1 MTGAARNHC
10 QFWQHLRDKG
20 GARAEEG
27 IVPSTLNEFHSKG
40 DIMKLIHKLAAIAAA
55 MAFTLNAYADIN
67 IGVMVST
74 TGPGAT
80 LGIPEQNTVKL
91 WPTEIAGQK
100 LNVTV
105 LNDESDT
112 TTAAK
117 NAAKLVS
124 ENNVDVIVGP
134 SLTPTSLSA
143 LDIAAQAKTPMI
155 SLAGGGAIIE
165 PQDGARRWAF
175 RMAPPEAFQV
185 NLALGDMVSK
195 GVKKV
200 GVMALATSFGEG
212 FTKTLERL
220 APTSGIK
227 VVAIE
232 RYNQTDT
239 SVTSQTLRLLSAQP
253 DAVYV
258 MSSGTPAA
266 LPPIELS
273 KRGFKGP
280 VYQTQGAANA
290 DFLRV
295 GGKGVE
301 GGYMTV
307 GPVLVA
313 EQLPDTSVLKKPAL
327 EYVKRY
333 EAVNGAG
340 SRSLFGASAWTAV
353 MWLEVAVPQALK
365 KAKPGTPEFRTALR
379 DALESMKNVVT
390 PEAVFTMNTTN
401 HNGSDQRSQVLVRIV
416 DGAWKLQN

>member
-1 MTGAARNHC
+1 MTS
-10 QFWQHLRDKG
+10 
-20 GARAEEG
+20 
-27 IVPSTLNEFHSKG
+27 IP
-40 DIMKLIHKLAAIAAA
+40 KLAALAAA
-55 MAFTLNAYADIN
+55 MAFALAAHADIN
-67 IGVMVST
+67 VGVMVST

-80 LGIPEQNTVKL
+80 LGIPEANTTRL

-100 LNVTV
+100 LNVTI

-117 NAAKLVS
+117 NATKLTS
-124 ENNVDVIVGP
+124 ENKVDVIVGP

-143 LDIAAQAKTPMI
+143 LDIAAQARTPMI
-155 SLAGGGAIIE
+155 SLAGGGAIID
-165 PQDGARRWAF
+165 PPDGPRRWAF
-175 RMAPPEAFQV
+175 RMAPPESIAV
-185 NLALGDMVSK
+185 SLALDHMVAQ

-200 GVMALATSFGEG
+200 GVIALATSFGEG
-212 FTKTLERL
+212 YTKTLEKM
-220 APTSGIK
+220 APAKGIQ
-227 VVAIE
+227 VVAVE

-258 MSSGTPAA
+258 MSSGTPGA

-273 KRGFKGP
+273 KRGFKGSI
-280 VYQTQGAANA
+280 YQTQGVANA

-313 EQLPDTSVLKKPAL
+313 EQLPDSSVLKKPAL
-327 EYVKRY
+327 DYVKRY
-333 EAVNGAG
+333 EAANGTG

-353 MWLEVAVPQALK
+353 MWLEAAVPQALK
-365 KAKPGTPEFRTALR
+365 KAKPGTVEFRTALR
-379 DALESMKNVVT
+379 DALESMKEVVT
-390 PEAVFTMNTTN
+390 PEAVFSMSETN

-416 DGAWKLQN
+416 DGAWKLQK

>member
-1 MTGAARNHC
+1 
-10 QFWQHLRDKG
+10 
-20 GARAEEG
+20 
-27 IVPSTLNEFHSKG
+27 
-40 DIMKLIHKLAAIAAA
+40 MKSIHKLAAFAIA
-55 MAFTLNAYADIN
+55 MASALSAHADIT
-67 IGVMVST
+67 IGVLVST

-100 LNVTV
+100 LNVVV

-112 TTAAK
+112 TNAAK
-117 NAAKLVS
+117 NATKLVS

-143 LDIAAQAKTPMI
+143 LDIAGQAKTPMI
-155 SLAGGGAIIE
+155 SLAGGGSIIE

-175 RMAPPEAFQV
+175 RMAPPESIAV
-185 NLALGDMVSK
+185 NLALDHMVSK

-200 GVMALATSFGEG
+200 GVVALATSFGEG
-212 FTKTLERL
+212 YTKTLERL
-220 APTSGIK
+220 APTKGIT

-239 SVTSQTLRLLSAQP
+239 SVTSQTLRLLSAKP

-258 MSSGTPAA
+258 MSSGTPGA

-280 VYQTQGAANA
+280 IYQTQGVANA

-313 EQLPDTSVLKKPAL
+313 EQLPDSSVLKKPAL

-333 EAVNGAG
+333 EAANGAG

-353 MWLEVAVPQALK
+353 MWLEAAVPEALK

-379 DALESMKNVVT
+379 DSLEAMKEVVT
-390 PEAVFTMNTTN
+390 PEAVFTMSATN
-401 HNGSDQRSQVLVRIV
+401 HNGSDARSQVLVRIV
-416 DGAWKLQN
+416 DGAWKLEK

>member
-1 MTGAARNHC
+1 M
-10 QFWQHLRDKG
+10 K
-20 GARAEEG
+20 
-27 IVPSTLNEFHSKG
+27 ST
-40 DIMKLIHKLAAIAAA
+40 HKLAAIAIALVSV
-55 MAFTLNAYADIN
+55 LNAHADIN
-67 IGVMVST
+67 IGVLVST

-80 LGIPEQNTVKL
+80 LGIPEANTAKL
-91 WPTEIAGQK
+91 WPTEIAGEK
-100 LNVTV
+100 LHVIV

-112 TTAAK
+112 TNSAK
-117 NAAKLVS
+117 NATKLVT

-143 LDIAAQAKTPMI
+143 LDIAAQARTPMI
-155 SLAGGGAIIE
+155 SLAGGGAIID
-165 PQDGARRWAF
+165 PPDGPRRWAF
-175 RMAPPEAFQV
+175 RMAPPESIAV
-185 NLALGDMVSK
+185 NLALDHMVSQ

-200 GVMALATSFGEG
+200 GVVALATSFGEG
-212 FTKTLERL
+212 YTKVLEKM
-220 APTSGIK
+220 APARGIQ
-227 VVAIE
+227 VVAVE

-258 MSSGTPAA
+258 MSSGTPGA

-280 VYQTQGAANA
+280 VYQTQGVANA

-295 GGKGVE
+295 GGKSVE

-313 EQLPDTSVLKKPAL
+313 EQLPDSSVLKKPAL

-333 EAVNGAG
+333 EAANGAG
-340 SRSLFGASAWTAV
+340 SRSLFGASAWTAI
-353 MWLEVAVPQALK
+353 MWIESAVPQALK

-379 DALESMKNVVT
+379 DALESMKDVVT
-390 PEAVFTMNTTN
+390 PEAVFTMSPTN
-401 HNGSDQRSQVLVRIV
+401 HNGSDERSQVLVRIV
-416 DGAWKLQN
+416 DGAWKLQK